1 MEDNS
6 LSKLDR
12 KFTFEENSLLKRY
25 ESENNL
31 LAQMETE
38 EKNAFEKI
46 QLEIEKEEKENNE
59 ENI

>member
-31 LAQMETE
+31 LAQMERD

-46 QLEIEKEEKENNE
+46 QLELEKE
-59 ENI
+59 